1 MAHVH
6 MPPSKAD
13 SYFPPIPENL
23 NARHRDLQGEYAL
36 DRDGHIA
43 SDAQYTPYLGLRA
56 RLSQVW
62 INKWTILLLL
72 VLARVLLAI
81 QGLDNN
87 IDSAKAKALSAC
99 TSVENVGSAMASMPH
114 YMSGGV
120 NAMAASGVTKAV
132 NGLMDMLML
141 AITGVEEIVLFI
153 INMMTATYVCLIT
166 LVLGGALNAALD
178 VINEAGQFL
187 NKTLSTITTDISGTV
202 ESFESGLNS
211 FVKTIGGAL
220 GLGQVATPPTLD
232 LSSSIA
238 KINGINFDSAKL
250 NSTTTA
256 LKDKIPNFDE
266 VHNFTNSLIRTP
278 FEEIKKLINE
288 STGTYTFD
296 KSVFPVAEKQALTF
310 CSDNNGINDFFT
322 GLSKTADVA
331 RKAFIG
337 VVVALAVIACVPMA
351 YREIRKWRITQQ
363 RALLIQKQAFD
374 PMDVMYLAAR
384 PYTSTAGIKVASKM
398 KTTKKQVLMR
408 WFVAYITTLPALFV
422 LLLAFAGFFSC
433 LCQYILLRTIEK
445 EVPALTSQ
453 VSNFSENV
461 VLALSNA
468 SEQWATGANSVITS
482 TNTQINTE
490 VFGWVNTSTTA
501 VNNTLNTFVD
511 MVNTL
516 LNESFG
522 GTILYEPIQGTINCL
537 LLLKIEGI
545 EKGLTWVHDN
555 AHVAFPPFDKDV
567 FSLGAA
573 ASLSG
578 EPDSESFLAS
588 PGSSTSDDITA
599 AVQHVVDFMYKTIRE
614 EAIIATVLFG
624 VYLLIVLIGLG
635 RFVAGVMSRDKT
647 RAEGGGAPAF
657 SPPYEEHDTR
667 QGAFGAFGGEVET
680 PYEEHD
686 TRQGAFGAFGGEVET
701 PFPRD
706 NGGGDGL
713 WMAGGV
719 GEERGEKVA
728 HGLVAQRSVG
738 EASVGGHGRTS
749 SYGFVGE
756 KGG

>member
-1 MAHVH
+1 MSSLAGLRNIMAHVH

-23 NARHRDLQGEYAL
+23 NARHHDLQGEYAL
-36 DRDGHIA
+36 DRNGNIA

-132 NGLMDMLML
+132 GALMDMLTL
-141 AITGVEEIVLFI
+141 AVTGVEEIVLFI
-153 INMMTATYVCLIT
+153 INMMTSTYICLIT
-166 LVLGGALNAALD
+166 LVVGGASQAALD
-178 VINEAGQFL
+178 VINKAGQFL
-187 NKTLSTITTDISGTV
+187 NETLSSITGEITGDIATFQTKFNTFMDKVGDVTG
-202 ESFESGLNS
+202 F
-211 FVKTIGGAL
+211 FGGDSS
-220 GLGQVATPPTLD
+220 TPQID
-232 LSSSIA
+232 LSS
-238 KINGINFDSAKL
+238 GINKLKSVKFDSAKL
-250 NSTTTA
+250 NTTIKTLEA
-256 LKDKIPNFDE
+256 KIPNFSE
-266 VHNFTNSLIRTP
+266 VHNFTNNLIRTP

-288 STGTYTFD
+288 STSGYTFD
-296 KSVFPVAEKQALTF
+296 KSVFPVAQKEALTF
-310 CSDNNGINDFFT
+310 CSDNNGINDFFN

-337 VVVALAVIACVPMA
+337 TVVALAVIACVPMA
-351 YREIRKWRITQQ
+351 YREIRKWRITKQ

-398 KTTKKQVLMR
+398 KTTKKQVLTR
-408 WFVAYITTLPALFV
+408 WFVAYITTIPALFV

-433 LCQYILLRTIEK
+433 LCQYILVRTIEK

-453 VSNFSENV
+453 VGDFSENV
-461 VLALSNA
+461 VLALTNA
-468 SEQWATGANSVITS
+468 SEQWATGANGVITS
-482 TNTQINTE
+482 TNTKINTE
-490 VFGWVNTSTTA
+490 VFGWVTTSTTA
-501 VNNTLNTFVD
+501 VNNTLNVFVD
-511 MVNTL
+511 MVDTL

-522 GTILYEPIQGTINCL
+522 GTILYTPIQETLNCL
-537 LLLKIEGI
+537 ILLKIQGI

-578 EPDSESFLAS
+578 EPDSESFLSS
-588 PGSSTSDDITA
+588 PGSGASDDISA

-624 VYLLIVLIGLG
+624 VYMLIVLIGAG
-635 RFVAGVMSRDKT
+635 RLIAGLMTRDKT
-647 RAEGGGAPAF
+647 RAEGGGAPAL
-657 SPPYEEHDTR
+657 SPPYEEREAR
-667 QGAFGAFGGEVET
+667 QPG
-680 PYEEHD
+680 
-686 TRQGAFGAFGGEVET
+686 FGAFGGEVET
-701 PFPRD
+701 PFPRE
-706 NGGGDGL
+706 GDGP
-713 WMAGGV
+713 WMVGAV
-719 GEERGEKVA
+719 GEGVKVG
-728 HGLVAQRSVG
+728 HGQVAQRSVG
-738 EASVGGHGRTS
+738 EASAGHGRTS

>member
-1 MAHVH
+1 MSSLAGLRNIMAHVH
-6 MPPSKAD
+6 LPPSKSD

-81 QGLDNN
+81 QGLDSN
-87 IDSAKAKALSAC
+87 IESAKAKALSAC

-132 NGLMDMLML
+132 GALMDMLTL
-141 AITGVEEIVLFI
+141 AVTGVEEIVLFI
-153 INMMTATYVCLIT
+153 INMMTSTYICLIT

-178 VINEAGQFL
+178 VINDAGQFL
-187 NKTLSTITTDISGTV
+187 NKTLGTITGELADTAKSFQSSLNGVLDTIEGAIGNFGEELSIPEIDI
-202 ESFESGLNS
+202 
-211 FVKTIGGAL
+211 
-220 GLGQVATPPTLD
+220 
-232 LSSSIA
+232 SSSIT
-238 KINGINFDSAKL
+238 KLKGINFDAAKL
-250 NSTTTA
+250 DSTTKA
-256 LKDKIPNFDE
+256 LQDKIPDFDE
-266 VHNFTNSLIRTP
+266 VHNFTNNLIRTP

-288 STGTYTFD
+288 STGAYTFD
-296 KSVFPVAEKQALTF
+296 KSVFPVAQKQALTF
-310 CSDNNGINDFFT
+310 CSDNNGINDFFN
-322 GLSKTADVA
+322 GLSKTADVS

-337 VVVALAVIACVPMA
+337 IVVALAVIACVPMA
-351 YREIRKWRITQQ
+351 YREIQKWRITKQ

-398 KTTKKQVLMR
+398 KTTKKQVLTR
-408 WFVAYITTLPALFV
+408 WFVAYITTIPALFV

-433 LCQYILLRTIEK
+433 LCQYILVRTIEK
-445 EVPALTSQ
+445 EVPALTNQ
-453 VSNFSENV
+453 VGDFSENV
-461 VLALSNA
+461 VLALTNA
-468 SEQWATGANSVITS
+468 SEQWATGANGVITS
-482 TNTQINTE
+482 TNTKINTE
-490 VFGWVNTSTTA
+490 VFGWVTTSTTA
-501 VNNTLNTFVD
+501 VNDTLNIFVD

-522 GTILYEPIQGTINCL
+522 GTILYEPIQGTIDCL
-537 LLLKIEGI
+537 LLLKLEGI

-578 EPDSESFLAS
+578 ESDSESFLAS
-588 PGSSTSDDITA
+588 PGSSASDDISE
-599 AVQHVVDFMYKTIRE
+599 AVQHVVDFMYKAIRE
-614 EAIIATVLFG
+614 EALIATAIFS
-624 VYLLIVLIGLG
+624 VYIAIVLIGLG
-635 RFVAGVMSRDKT
+635 RFIAGMMARDKT
-647 RAEGGGAPAF
+647 RAEGGGMGAF
-657 SPPYEEHDTR
+657 SPPYEERETR
-667 QGAFGAFGGEVET
+667 QGE
-680 PYEEHD
+680 
-686 TRQGAFGAFGGEVET
+686 FGAFGGEVET

-706 NGGGDGL
+706 NRDGDGP
-713 WMAGGV
+713 WMAGGA

-728 HGLVAQRSVG
+728 HGQVAQRSVG

-756 KGG
+756 KGN

>member
-1 MAHVH
+1 MSSLAGLRNIMAHVH

-13 SYFPPIPENL
+13 SFFPPIPENL
-23 NARHRDLQGEYAL
+23 NAHHHDLQGEYAL
-36 DRDGHIA
+36 DRNGNIA

-132 NGLMDMLML
+132 NALMDMLTL
-141 AITGVEEIVLFI
+141 VVTGVEEIVLFI
-153 INMMTATYVCLIT
+153 INMMTSTYICLIT
-166 LVLGGALNAALD
+166 LVVGGASQAALD
-178 VINEAGQFL
+178 VINKAGQFL
-187 NKTLSTITTDISGTV
+187 NETLSAITGEITDDLATFETKFNAFMGKVGDVTGFFGGDSGTPQINLTS
-202 ESFESGLNS
+202 EINKLSN
-211 FVKTIGGAL
+211 VKL
-220 GLGQVATPPTLD
+220 
-232 LSSSIA
+232 
-238 KINGINFDSAKL
+238 DSAKL
-250 NSTTTA
+250 NTTIKTLEA
-256 LKDKIPNFDE
+256 KIPNFDE
-266 VHNFTNSLIRTP
+266 VHNFTNNLIRTP

-288 STGTYTFD
+288 STSGYTFD
-296 KSVFPVAEKQALTF
+296 KSVFPVAQKEALTF
-310 CSDNNGINDFFT
+310 CSDNNGINDFFN

-337 VVVALAVIACVPMA
+337 TVVALAVIACVPMA

-398 KTTKKQVLMR
+398 KTTKKQVLTR
-408 WFVAYITTLPALFV
+408 WFVAYITTIPALFV

-433 LCQYILLRTIEK
+433 LCQYILVRTIEK

-453 VSNFSENV
+453 VGDFSQNV
-461 VLALSNA
+461 VLALTNA
-468 SEQWATGANSVITS
+468 SEQWAVGANGVITS
-482 TNTQINTE
+482 TNTKINTE
-490 VFGWVNTSTTA
+490 VFGWVTTSTTA
-501 VNNTLNTFVD
+501 VNNTLNVFVD
-511 MVNTL
+511 MVDAL
-516 LNESFG
+516 LNETFG
-522 GTILYEPIQGTINCL
+522 GTILYTPIQETLNCL
-537 LLLKIEGI
+537 LLLKIQGI

-578 EPDSESFLAS
+578 EPDSESFLSS
-588 PGSSTSDDITA
+588 PGSSATDDISA

-614 EAIIATVLFG
+614 EAIIATVLFA
-624 VYLLIVLIGLG
+624 VYMLIVIIGAGRLIAGL
-635 RFVAGVMSRDKT
+635 MTRDKT

-657 SPPYEEHDTR
+657 SPPYEERETR
-667 QGAFGAFGGEVET
+667 QPE
-680 PYEEHD
+680 
-686 TRQGAFGAFGGEVET
+686 FGAFGGEVET

-706 NGGGDGL
+706 GDGP
-713 WMAGGV
+713 WMVGAV
-719 GEERGEKVA
+719 GEGVKVG
-728 HGLVAQRSVG
+728 HGQVAQRSVG
-738 EASVGGHGRTS
+738 EASAGHGRTS

>member
-1 MAHVH
+1 MSTLAGLRNIMAHVH

-13 SYFPPIPENL
+13 SFTPLPESL
-23 NARHRDLQGEYAL
+23 NARHHDLQGEYA
-36 DRDGHIA
+36 RDSNGNIA

-87 IDSAKAKALSAC
+87 IASAKAKALSAC

-132 NGLMDMLML
+132 NGLMSMLTL
-141 AITGVEEIVLFI
+141 AVTGVEEIVLFI
-153 INMMTATYVCLIT
+153 INMMTSTYICLIT
-166 LVLGGALNAALD
+166 LVVGGALHAALE
-178 VINEAGQFL
+178 VIDKAGQFL
-187 NKTLSTITTDISGTV
+187 NKTLATVTGEITDGINGFQSNMNTFLKDIAGVT
-202 ESFESGLNS
+202 GL
-211 FVKTIGGAL
+211 FGG
-220 GLGQVATPPTLD
+220 QSSPPTIDLTSEINKLKSINFNAANLD
-232 LSSSIA
+232 TNVKALDA
-238 KINGINFDSAKL
+238 KIPDFS
-250 NSTTTA
+250 
-256 LKDKIPNFDE
+256 E
-266 VHNFTNSLIRTP
+266 VHNFTNNLIRTP
-278 FEEIKKLINE
+278 FEEIKKLINA
-288 STGTYTFD
+288 STVGYTFD
-296 KSVFPVAEKQALTF
+296 KSVFPVAQKEALTF
-310 CSDNNGINDFFT
+310 CSDNNGINDFFN

-337 VVVALAVIACVPMA
+337 IVIALAIIACVPMA
-351 YREIRKWRITQQ
+351 YREIRRWRITKQ

-408 WFVAYITTLPALFV
+408 WFVAYITTIPALFV

-433 LCQYILLRTIEK
+433 LCQYILVRTIEK
-445 EVPALTSQ
+445 EVPALTNQVGDFSQ
-453 VSNFSENV
+453 NV
-461 VLALSNA
+461 VLALNNA
-468 SEQWATGANSVITS
+468 SEQWAVGANGVITS
-482 TNTQINTE
+482 TNTKINTD

-501 VNNTLNTFVD
+501 VNHTLNVFVD
-511 MVNTL
+511 MVDTL
-516 LNESFG
+516 LNDTFG
-522 GTILYEPIQGTINCL
+522 GTILYTPIQETLNCL
-537 LLLKIEGI
+537 LLLKIQGI

-588 PGSSTSDDITA
+588 PGSSASDDISG

-614 EAIIATVLFG
+614 EAIIATVLFS
-624 VYLLIVLIGLG
+624 VYLLIVLIGASRLI
-635 RFVAGVMSRDKT
+635 AGLMTRDKT
-647 RAEGGGAPAF
+647 RAEGGGVPAF
-657 SPPYEEHDTR
+657 SPPYEER
-667 QGAFGAFGGEVET
+667 EMRPAE
-680 PYEEHD
+680 
-686 TRQGAFGAFGGEVET
+686 FGAFGGEVET

-706 NGGGDGL
+706 NDNRDDGP
-713 WMAGGV
+713 WMAGAV
-719 GEERGEKVA
+719 GMEKVGHVG
-728 HGLVAQRSVG
+728 HGAQRSVG
-738 EASVGGHGRTS
+738 EASVGGHGRAS

-756 KGG
+756 KTG

>member
-1 MAHVH
+1 MSSLAGLRSIMAHVH

-13 SYFPPIPENL
+13 SNSFFPPIPENL
-23 NARHRDLQGEYAL
+23 NSRLHDLQGEYTR
-36 DRDGHIA
+36 DRDGNIA
-43 SDAQYTPYLGLRA
+43 SDAQYTPYLGLQA

-81 QGLDNN
+81 QGLDEN
-87 IDSAKAKALSAC
+87 IASAKAKALSAC

-132 NGLMDMLML
+132 NGLMDMLTL
-141 AITGVEEIVLFI
+141 AVTGVEEIVLFI
-153 INMMTATYVCLIT
+153 INMMTSTYICLIT
-166 LVLGGALNAALD
+166 LVVGGALHAALD
-178 VINEAGQFL
+178 VIDKAGQFL
-187 NKTLSTITTDISGTV
+187 NKTLSAITGEISDGVETFQTTINKVLEGVSGVSGFLGGDGTV
-202 ESFESGLNS
+202 P
-211 FVKTIGGAL
+211 TI
-220 GLGQVATPPTLD
+220 D
-232 LSSSIA
+232 LSSE
-238 KINGINFDSAKL
+238 INKL
-250 NSTTTA
+250 NSINLDSASLDTNIKA
-256 LKDKIPNFDE
+256 LDAKIPDFSQ
-266 VHNFTNSLIRTP
+266 VHNFTNNLIRTP
-278 FEEIKKLINE
+278 FEEIKRLINE
-288 STGTYTFD
+288 STSGYTFD
-296 KSVFPVAEKQALTF
+296 KSVFPVAQKEALTF
-310 CSDNNGINDFFT
+310 CSDNNGINDFFN
-322 GLSKTADVA
+322 GLSKTADVS

-337 VVVALAVIACVPMA
+337 AVVALAIIACVPMA
-351 YREIRKWRITQQ
+351 YREIRKWRITKE
-363 RALLIQKQAFD
+363 RALLVQKQAFD

-384 PYTSTAGIKVASKM
+384 PYTSTAGIKLASKM

-433 LCQYILLRTIEK
+433 LCQYILVRTIEK

-453 VSNFSENV
+453 VANFSENV
-461 VLALSNA
+461 VQALTNA

-482 TNTQINTE
+482 TNTKINSE
-490 VFGWVNTSTTA
+490 VFGWVTTSTTA

-511 MVNTL
+511 QVDTL
-516 LNESFG
+516 LNETFG
-522 GTILYEPIQGTINCL
+522 GTILYTPIQETLNCL
-537 LLLKIEGI
+537 LLLKIQGI

-588 PGSSTSDDITA
+588 PGSSTSDDISA

-614 EAIIATVLFG
+614 EAIIATVLFS
-624 VYLLIVLIGLG
+624 VYLLIVLIGAG
-635 RFVAGVMSRDKT
+635 RLITGLMNRDKT
-647 RAEGGGAPAF
+647 RAEGGGLRVE
-657 SPPYEEHDTR
+657 SPPYEERDTR
-667 QGAFGAFGGEVET
+667 QGE
-680 PYEEHD
+680 
-686 TRQGAFGAFGGEVET
+686 FGAFGGEVET

-706 NGGGDGL
+706 NREEP
-713 WMAGGV
+713 WMAGGI

-728 HGLVAQRSVG
+728 HGHVAQRSVG